1 MKKTS
6 QYILVS
12 ILLASSAFIVIYN
25 KDRYV
30 PVYENILTYTGVNP
44 PCSQPIYYFINN
56 FDERFGKTKESFIE
70 QLRNSASI
78 WNKIQGKDILIYD
91 EVHTGK
97 MSNFSNYKL
106 AINLIYDDRQR
117 TTDKLNQINSTIE
130 DSKSNY
136 NGLEVQYY
144 SLKQQYEN
152 KKSDINNLTIQYEAS
167 KLAYE
172 KDLARINSQKSISK
186 DSFNQIEKERLAL
199 NQKANEINNANRE
212 LNIIV
217 DQLNAK
223 VKELNSIGKD
233 INGKIG
239 TFNSVSQTTG
249 PEFQEGEYV
258 RNENGQ
264 QINIYEF
271 KDQNKLTRVLAHEFG
286 HAIGLDHVSG
296 KDSIM
301 NAYNES
307 SVIIPSTQ
315 DQTEFGR
322 VCHK

>member
-12 ILLASSAFIVIYN
+12 FLLASSAFIVIYN

-30 PVYENILTYTGVNP
+30 PVYENILTYIGINN
-44 PCSQPIYYFINN
+44 PCSKPIYYYIDN
-56 FDERFGKTKESFIE
+56 FDERFDKTKESFIKE
-70 QLRNSASI
+70 LEGSASI
-78 WNKIQGKDILIYD
+78 WNKIQGNDVLIYD
-91 EVHTGK
+91 EQK
-97 MSNFSNYKL
+97 AKSISNFSNYKL
-106 AINLIYDDRQR
+106 AINLIYDERQR

-136 NGLEVQYY
+136 SSLESQYN

-152 KKSDINNLTIQYEAS
+152 KKSYINNLTSQYEIS
-167 KLAYE
+167 KQNYE
-172 KDLARINSQKSISK
+172 KDLARLNTQKSISK
-186 DSFNQIEKERLAL
+186 DSFNQVEKERLTL
-199 NQKANEINNANRE
+199 NQKAYEINNANRE
-212 LNIIV
+212 LNTIV

-223 VKELNSIGKD
+223 VKELNTLGKD

-307 SVIIPSTQ
+307 SVIIPSIQ
-315 DQTEFGR
+315 DQSEFSR